1 MRSDTMWGGGG
12 EVVGLTNVLQR
23 PIHVYE
29 LQSTGRRRVPL
40 FLVAIP
46 VSAHSQ
52 GYFNDFGGVH
62 VFNIFVT
69 LC

>member
-12 EVVGLTNVLQR
+12 EVVGLTNVLKR

-40 FLVAIP
+40 PLLLVAT
-46 VSAHSQ
+46 
-52 GYFNDFGGVH
+52 
-62 VFNIFVT
+62 T
-69 LC
+69 LPPPLH